1 MRKFLRTFQSYVP
14 ALRPAKQAFYHRY
27 RQVLGRPH
35 EPDFAAL
42 KQLRADTPG
51 VYVDIGAN
59 HGQSIHSIRVFRP
72 SAQIV
77 AFEPNPN
84 LAGEITRAYSRD
96 SRVEVRALGL
106 GDAVGEFTLFVPAY
120 RGFVY
125 DGLASL
131 DEAEA
136 MTWINPQRVY
146 FFDASK
152 VKALELRCRIS
163 TLDHENLQPA
173 FIKIDVQGFEYNVL
187 AGGVKTLAAHEP
199 IVLIENYNGDP
210 RSVQLMSELG
220 YSEYVYRDGALA
232 LGRSAGANSF
242 LITPNRAR
250 AEGL

>member
-1 MRKFLRTFQSYVP
+1 MRKFLRTFQSYFP
-14 ALRPAKQAFYHRY
+14 ALQPAKQAFYHQY
-27 RQVLGRPH
+27 RKLLGRPH

-42 KQLRADTPG
+42 KRLRAEAPG
-51 VYVDIGAN
+51 VYVDVGAN

-84 LAGEITRAYSRD
+84 LAGELTRTYGRD
-96 SRVEVRALGL
+96 SRVEIRAVGL
-106 GDAVGEFTLFVPAY
+106 GDDVGEFTLFVPAY

-136 MTWINPQRVY
+136 MTWINAQRVY

-152 VKALELRCRIS
+152 VEAVELTCRIS
-163 TLDHENLQPA
+163 TLDRENLRPA
-173 FIKIDVQGFEYNVL
+173 FMKIDVQGFEYNVL
-187 AGGVKTLAAHEP
+187 AGGAKTLAAHEP

-210 RSVQLMSELG
+210 RSVRLMSELG
-220 YSEYVYRDGALA
+220 YLEYIYRDGALVP
-232 LGRSAGANSF
+232 GRSTGLNSF
-242 LITPNRAR
+242 LITPNRAK